1 MKTRLHKHNLILALI
16 VCFGATISSFGQT
29 TIYTL
34 DFDSN
39 NSGYTLSL
47 NDTGGNT
54 TDYFRVTDGSDIS
67 VTFNNTMGNYFAA
80 QDIDG
85 VNGNGSALQSLTIS
99 TLDITGFT
107 DIELTIFLAEDD
119 EGTNQDWDNPD
130 FFHIDYSLDLGP
142 TQNLLWIENDGST
155 FNSAPLVDT
164 DFDGIGDGM
173 EITETFTSFS
183 RSINGTGNDLDIVLD
198 FFLDSGDED
207 IAIDSITI
215 TGTPSTPAADYVYV
229 DDTTGWVP
237 NDPSDAGNPSS
248 ASNSVLVQAGTATTA
263 GDFSA
268 DTVTIDSGATL
279 NAQGIT
285 VVTSITNSGSVTI
298 SGVLV
303 APSATIITGDDFT
316 FKNTSMSTG
325 VIGLTTAAIF
335 TGNVTV
341 ERFIPQSNRAYRLL
355 ASPLK
360 NTGTINTN
368 WQEAQP
374 ITDNGFG
381 IHITGTGGASNG
393 FDATSLN
400 NPSMYIVNEQADPA
414 AYVAV
419 TSTTMGDGSAE
430 EDGVLKHGIGYL
442 TLVRGNRSTD
452 LTNNDATV
460 SDVTLRTTGVV
471 HTGDYVVTASNLN
484 PDPDGSIL
492 VGNPYQA
499 PVDMDAVLNNPGTTD
514 IQTDAYHVY
523 DPTLGD
529 NGAFVTVTFGNVIAN
544 DINSLSFPLTD
555 TDAMASNSSAN
566 RFLQPGQSA
575 FVNTD
580 TPLVGSP
587 TPAMTFTEVNK
598 VTDEVNTDIFF
609 TSNTT
614 SDKFISIALYD
625 LEAFTNN
632 ETPRDGSLIRFND
645 NYNSS
650 FDNLDASKAGNL
662 DENLG
667 TLSEGNLLSIDSR
680 ALPVEGDEISLS
692 ISNYKK
698 TDYTLQFRISDFEN
712 TTAYLVDNYLDTQT
726 LLTNSNETLVQFS
739 VDSDEPQSLSED
751 RFEIIFTQNVLGVDT
766 FNESLLTVFP
776 NPVSN
781 GQLTLNLVNGNLRD
795 ANIEIY
801 NMLGQKVLSEN
812 VSTSTQQT
820 TINTS
825 KLNSGVYIVNATIAG
840 NTISKRIIIK

>member
-1 MKTRLHKHNLILALI
+1 MKTILQKYNLILAII

-29 TIYTL
+29 DIAAYSGESSPQSTSVANSTSDELSRGAGIGIATGAS
-34 DFDSN
+34 FNSN
-39 NSGYTLSL
+39 GFTETSLANAISANDYVEWSLSANSGYILNISSFEIDYDKSPQGPADISIRTSL
-47 NDTGGNT
+47 DN
-54 TDYFRVTDGSDIS
+54 YGSDIYTDS
-67 VTFNNTMGNYFAA
+67 GFSDSGVETTVDLSSSPLISSDGGTITFRLYAWNASA
-80 QDIDG
+80 S
-85 VNGNGSALQSLTIS
+85 NGT
-99 TLDITGFT
+99 F
-107 DIELTIFLAEDD
+107 DIED
-119 EGTNQDWDNPD
+119 
-130 FFHIDYSLDLGP
+130 DLGTVLMQP
-142 TQNLLWIENDGST
+142 NTGIRLIGN
-155 FNSAPLVDT
+155 VDEA
-164 DFDGIGDGM
+164 G
-173 EITETFTSFS
+173 
-183 RSINGTGNDLDIVLD
+183 
-198 FFLDSGDED
+198 
-207 IAIDSITI
+207 A
-215 TGTPSTPAADYVYV
+215 PAADYVYV

-325 VIGLTTAAIF
+325 IIGLTTAATF

-374 ITDNGFG
+374 ETDNGFG

-452 LTNNDATV
+452 LTNNDATA
-460 SDVTLRTTGVV
+460 SEVTLRTTGDV

-484 PDPDGSIL
+484 PDPNGAIL

-499 PVDMDAVLNNPGTTD
+499 PVDMKAVLDNPGTTD

-529 NGAFVTVTFGNVIAN
+529 NGAFVTVTFGNIIAN
-544 DINSLSFPLTD
+544 DVNSLSFPLTD
-555 TDAMASNSSAN
+555 TDPENGVIASNSGAD

-698 TDYTLQFRISDFEN
+698 TDYTLQLRLSDFEN
-712 TTAYLVDNYLDTQT
+712 TSAYLVDSYLGTQT
-726 LLTNSNETLVQFS
+726 LLTNSGETLIQFS
-739 VDSDEPQSLSED
+739 VDDSEPQSLSDD

>member
-1 MKTRLHKHNLILALI
+1 MKTILQKHNLILALI
-16 VCFGATISSFGQT
+16 VCFGATISSFGQSNVYTINYGT
-29 TIYTL
+29 TGGFNHNNANPPASGPQTFSGSNYVLGYDTTPVTDSSDNFFESDGTQIVCRDFGGAAYFYTENIDVTGFIDVTIQGIAETVGSSVFNGTGEQFQWSYTL
-34 DFDSN
+34 DNGAPVNGPALTAD
-39 NSGYTLSL
+39 GSL
-47 NDTGGNT
+47 NSPNT
-54 TDYFRVTDGSDIS
+54 WQNIDVSS
-67 VTFNNTMGNYFAA
+67 V
-80 QDIDG
+80 
-85 VNGNGSALQSLTIS
+85 S
-99 TLDITGFT
+99 TLVIRF
-107 DIELTIFLAEDD
+107 
-119 EGTNQDWDNPD
+119 D
-130 FFHIDYSLDLGP
+130 FNING
-142 TQNLLWIENDGST
+142 G
-155 FNSAPLVDT
+155 
-164 DFDGIGDGM
+164 GDGFD
-173 EITETFTSFS
+173 FTQ
-183 RSINGTGNDLDIVLD
+183 LMV
-198 FFLDSGDED
+198 
-207 IAIDSITI
+207 

-237 NDPSDAGNPSS
+237 NDPSDAGNPSD

-285 VVTSITNSGSVTI
+285 VVTGITNSGSVTI

-303 APSATIITGDDFT
+303 APSATIITGNDFT

-325 VIGLTTAAIF
+325 VIGLTNAATF

-374 ITDNGFG
+374 VSDNGFG

-400 NPSMYIVNEQADPA
+400 NPSMYIVNEQAAPA

-739 VDSDEPQSLSED
+739 VDSDEPQSLSDD

>member
-1 MKTRLHKHNLILALI
+1 MKTILQKHNLILALI

-29 TIYTL
+29 DIAAYSGESSPQSISVANSTSVELSRGAGIGINSGAS
-34 DFDSN
+34 FNSN
-39 NSGYTLSL
+39 GFAENSLANAISANDYVEWSLSANSGYILNISSFEIDYDRSNSGPTDISIRTSL
-47 NDTGGNT
+47 DN
-54 TDYFRVTDGSDIS
+54 YGSDIYTDS
-67 VTFNNTMGNYFAA
+67 GFSANGVETTVDLSSSPLVSSDGGTITFRLYGW
-80 QDIDG
+80 
-85 VNGNGSALQSLTIS
+85 NGASGGT
-99 TLDITGFT
+99 F
-107 DIELTIFLAEDD
+107 DIED
-119 EGTNQDWDNPD
+119 
-130 FFHIDYSLDLGP
+130 DLGTVLMQP
-142 TQNLLWIENDGST
+142 NTGIRLIGS
-155 FNSAPLVDT
+155 VDEA
-164 DFDGIGDGM
+164 G
-173 EITETFTSFS
+173 
-183 RSINGTGNDLDIVLD
+183 
-198 FFLDSGDED
+198 
-207 IAIDSITI
+207 A
-215 TGTPSTPAADYVYV
+215 PAADYVYV

-374 ITDNGFG
+374 ATDNGFG

-460 SDVTLRTTGVV
+460 SDVTLRTIGEV

-499 PVDMDAVLNNPGTTD
+499 PADMDAVLNNPGTTD

-812 VSTSTQQT
+812 VSISTQQT

>member
-1 MKTRLHKHNLILALI
+1 M
-16 VCFGATISSFGQT
+16 
-29 TIYTL
+29 
-34 DFDSN
+34 
-39 NSGYTLSL
+39 
-47 NDTGGNT
+47 
-54 TDYFRVTDGSDIS
+54 
-67 VTFNNTMGNYFAA
+67 
-80 QDIDG
+80 
-85 VNGNGSALQSLTIS
+85 
-99 TLDITGFT
+99 
-107 DIELTIFLAEDD
+107 
-119 EGTNQDWDNPD
+119 
-130 FFHIDYSLDLGP
+130 
-142 TQNLLWIENDGST
+142 
-155 FNSAPLVDT
+155 
-164 DFDGIGDGM
+164 
-173 EITETFTSFS
+173 
-183 RSINGTGNDLDIVLD
+183 
-198 FFLDSGDED
+198 
-207 IAIDSITI
+207 
-215 TGTPSTPAADYVYV
+215 
-229 DDTTGWVP
+229 
-237 NDPSDAGNPSS
+237 
-248 ASNSVLVQAGTATTA
+248 
-263 GDFSA
+263 
-268 DTVTIDSGATL
+268 
-279 NAQGIT
+279 
-285 VVTSITNSGSVTI
+285 
-298 SGVLV
+298 

-325 VIGLTTAAIF
+325 VIGLTNAATF

-368 WQEAQP
+368 WQETQP
-374 ITDNGFG
+374 VTDNGFG

-400 NPSMYIVNEQADPA
+400 NPSMYIVNEQAAPA

-460 SDVTLRTTGVV
+460 SDVTLRTTGDV

-484 PDPDGSIL
+484 PDSNGAIL

-499 PVDMDAVLNNPGTTD
+499 PVDMKAVLDNPGTTD

-529 NGAFVTVTFGNVIAN
+529 NGAFVTVTFGNVLAN
-544 DINSLSFPLTD
+544 DMNSLSFPLTD

-739 VDSDEPQSLSED
+739 VDSDEPQSLSDD

-781 GQLTLNLVNGNLRD
+781 GQITLNLVNGNLRD

-840 NTISKRIIIK
+840 NTFSKRIIIK

>member
-1 MKTRLHKHNLILALI
+1 MKTILQKHNLILLFI
-16 VCFGATISSFGQT
+16 VCNLNYICSYAQAELPVNRTNWTGT
-29 TIYTL
+29 TP
-34 DFDSN
+34 
-39 NSGYTLSL
+39 SGW
-47 NDTGGNT
+47 
-54 TDYFRVTDGSDIS
+54 TD
-67 VTFNNTMGNYFAA
+67 
-80 QDIDG
+80 
-85 VNGNGSALQSLTIS
+85 
-99 TLDITGFT
+99 
-107 DIELTIFLAEDD
+107 
-119 EGTNQDWDNPD
+119 
-130 FFHIDYSLDLGP
+130 
-142 TQNLLWIENDGST
+142 
-155 FNSAPLVDT
+155 
-164 DFDGIGDGM
+164 
-173 EITETFTSFS
+173 
-183 RSINGTGNDLDIVLD
+183 NGTGVYTTSFACSGDNAGK
-198 FFLDSGDED
+198 LDSTGDAYIVEF
-207 IAIDSITI
+207 DSSPDELTYTI
-215 TGTPSTPAADYVYV
+215 KSAGFSNSGTFSISESVDGISYNNLVTYGSSNNMPTTCFTESINLSENSRFIQFTYDLKISGNVQLDDVNISIMPAADYVYV
-229 DDTTGWVP
+229 NDTTGWIP

-248 ASNSVLVQAGTATTA
+248 ASNSVLIQAGTATTA

-285 VVTSITNSGSVTI
+285 VLTGITNSGSVTI

-325 VIGLTTAAIF
+325 VIGLTNAATF
-335 TGNVTV
+335 MGNVTV

-374 ITDNGFG
+374 ATDNGFG

-400 NPSMYIVNEQADPA
+400 NPSMYIVNEQAAPA

-460 SDVTLRTTGVV
+460 SDVTLRTTGQV

-484 PDPDGSIL
+484 PDPNGAIL

-499 PVDMDAVLNNPGTTD
+499 PVDMEAVLDNPGTTD

-529 NGAFVTVTFGNVIAN
+529 NGAFVTVTFGNIIAN

-587 TPAMTFTEVNK
+587 NPAMTFTEVNK

-739 VDSDEPQSLSED
+739 IDSDEPQSLSD
-751 RFEIIFTQNVLGVDT
+751 NRFEIIFTQNVLGVDT